1 MNILPVKDPLEFKTY
16 ILSCARERDLNNM
29 DIYPP
34 EFDDLYSLYSKVRE
48 KKSIAILEFGSG
60 WSTLALTLAL
70 DENRSSYG
78 KYVTSLIRHPNAYLL
93 MSVDCSSEFQII
105 ALDRIQKPLSS
116 DLIIPVISSAKMT
129 VLNGQVCHLY
139 DEIPPFTADF
149 IYLDGP
155 DCDQVVGDVNGMS
168 VRFGS
173 PEYTYGLPMSGDLL
187 LLEPFMWPGTVIVTD
202 GRGANAYFL
211 KNNFR
216 RQWDYSYDKECDQHI
231 FELLDAP
238 WGGISEELI
247 KFRNM

>member
-1 MNILPVKDPLEFKTY
+1 MAILPVRDLLDFKTY
-16 ILSCARERDLNNM
+16 ILSLAREQSYNGM

-34 EFDDLYSLYSKVRE
+34 EFDDLYSLYSKVRRN
-48 KKSIAILEFGSG
+48 KSIAILEFGSG

-70 DENRSSYG
+70 GENKSSYEN
-78 KYVTSLIRHPNAYLL
+78 YVNSHIRHPNAYSL
-93 MSVDCSSEFQII
+93 MSVDCSSKFQSI
-105 ALDRIQKPLSS
+105 ALDRIQKPLNP
-116 DLIIPVISSAKMT
+116 DLVIPIISSAKMA

-139 DEIPPFTADF
+139 DQIPPFTADF

-155 DCDQVVGDVNGMS
+155 DCDQIAGDVNGMS

-187 LLEPFMWPGTVIVTD
+187 LLEPFMWPGTIIVTD

-216 RQWDYSYDKECDQHI
+216 RNWDYHYDEECDQHI
-231 FELLDAP
+231 FNLLDAP
-238 WGGISEELI
+238 WGGISLELI
-247 KFRNM
+247 KFKNM